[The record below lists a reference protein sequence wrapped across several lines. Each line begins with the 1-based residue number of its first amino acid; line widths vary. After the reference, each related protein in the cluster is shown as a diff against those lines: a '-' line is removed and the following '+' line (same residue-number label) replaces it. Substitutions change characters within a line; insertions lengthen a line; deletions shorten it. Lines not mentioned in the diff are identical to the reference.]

1 MSQPKLVDLGDIAYL
16 LYPRLPLEWLC
27 ALGRLRGRLQYL
39 LARHDRATV
48 RQNLQAVFGHRKSR
62 REIETMTRQFFEYQ
76 QLNRLPIMLAPVLR
90 DADLAKLVHLEG
102 LQHLDQAHAQA
113 KGVILLGSHVHSV
126 FMFLAIV
133 ALRKQGYDIRVAM
146 PTAHDAWA
154 RTRLRTLLDR
164 RTGRKTLRELIGAF
178 YAQFNIRPIL
188 QCFKEGAIVAQ
199 TGDGWHSA
207 AFVEAEFLGRSAPFA
222 TGMLRVAQLTGALVV
237 PMFPDG
243 EPPYRVR
250 FTFEEPIAIDDSGHG
265 RRAIEAAAATYAR
278 QLEHYVL
285 RNPPAWQHWEI
296 PNTLEAMRR
305 LPHRTLRERYEV
317 A

>member
-1 MSQPKLVDLGDIAYL
+1 MSQPKLLDIGDIAYM
-16 LYPRLPLEWLC
+16 LYPSVSLEFLC
-27 ALGRLRGRLQYL
+27 TLGRLRGRLQYL
-39 LARHDRATV
+39 LGRHDRATV
-48 RQNLQAVFGHRKSR
+48 RDNLQQVFGDQASPRQ
-62 REIETMTRQFFEYQ
+62 IEGMTRRYFEYQ
-76 QLNRLPIMLAPVLR
+76 QLNRLPIMLAPVLS
-90 DADLAKLVHLEG
+90 DADLAKLVHIEG
-102 LQHLDQAHAQA
+102 IQHLDQALAQG

-126 FMFLAIV
+126 FMFLAVV

-154 RTRLRTLLDR
+154 RTRLRTLVDR
-164 RTGRKTLRELIGAF
+164 RTGRKTLRELLGAF

-207 AFVEAEFLGRSAPFA
+207 AFVEAPFLGHAAPFT
-222 TGMLRVAQLTGALVV
+222 TGMLRIAQMTGALVV

-243 EPPYRVR
+243 EPPDRVR
-250 FTFEEPIAIDDSGHG
+250 FILEEPISVPSEGHG
-265 RRAIEAAAATYAR
+265 RQAIEAAVAHYASR
-278 QLEHYVL
+278 LEHYVL

-296 PNTLEAMRR
+296 PNTLEAMRS
-305 LPHRTLRERYEV
+305 LPQRTLNERYQV